1 MTDSAR
7 VPEEQLKVW
16 RKATSEGNR
25 FRVARE
31 LKKQG
36 RKVIG
41 VVSDY
46 VPEEAIYA
54 AGMLPWR
61 IIGAWREDVAQA
73 TLHRPVNAE
82 VYATHVLESLLAGE
96 LDFLDGIVIPHLDD
110 DQRRLWDVCVHL
122 DMMPLIHYLYIP
134 RKESEYCLTEFA
146 GGIRRL
152 VGELEQLGAVKVS
165 QESLRQAIGVYNKWR
180 RCLMAI
186 YELRKREVPPLSGSE
201 VLSITT
207 ASFTMLKEEF
217 TQQVEAVFGQLKKRK
232 TSLSRVRPRILVSS
246 ENLDDPA
253 YLELVED
260 AGCLVAMDDLDTG
273 SRYIWQEVDTSMDP
287 FYGLAKRYLSR
298 PTGPQMFDWDKQA
311 NQVMQWVKEFKIDG
325 VLNFPTMNSYWR
337 EMFTPYFHSALSKAG
352 TPMMTFSR
360 EYQLANVGQLRTRI
374 EAFLETL

>member
-1 MTDSAR
+1 MTDAD
-7 VPEEQLKVW
+7 VALEEQLKVW
-16 RKATSEGNR
+16 RKATSEDNR

-41 VVSDY
+41 VISDY

-61 IIGAWREDVAQA
+61 IMGTWREDAAQA

-82 VYATHVLESLLAGE
+82 VYTTHVLESLLAGE
-96 LDFLDGIVIPHLDD
+96 LDFLDGIVVPHLDD

-134 RKESEYCLTEFA
+134 RKESEFCLTEFA
-146 GGIRRL
+146 EGIRRL
-152 VGELEQLGAVKVS
+152 VGELEKLGTVKVS
-165 QESLRQAIGVYNKWR
+165 EESLRQAIDVYNKWR
-180 RCLMAI
+180 RCLMEI

-201 VLSITT
+201 VLGITT
-207 ASFTMLKEEF
+207 ASFTMLKEEL
-217 TQQVEAVFGQLKKRK
+217 TQQVEVVFDQLKKRK
-232 TSLSRVRPRILVSS
+232 TSLSQVRPRILVSS

-273 SRYIWQEVDTSMDP
+273 SRYIWQ
-287 FYGLAKRYLSR
+287 
-298 PTGPQMFDWDKQA
+298 Q
-311 NQVMQWVKEFKIDG
+311 
-325 VLNFPTMNSYWR
+325 
-337 EMFTPYFHSALSKAG
+337 
-352 TPMMTFSR
+352 
-360 EYQLANVGQLRTRI
+360 GQYRTRNY
-374 EAFLETL
+374 